1 MTTYRVVWEIDIDA
15 DTPEEA
21 ARIAL
26 DIQRDPESLAT
37 VFRVHPYTRAG
48 TPAKRHYLVDVQA
61 GGEA

>member
-1 MTTYRVVWEIDIDA
+1 MTTYFVAWTIDIEA
-15 DTPEEA
+15 DSPEDA

-26 DIQRDPESLAT
+26 TIQRDPESLAT
-37 VFRVHPYTRAG
+37 VFHVHPYTRAG